1 MNSKTELL
9 LKTMRFLAWLVFIGL
24 LIKAGAI
31 MMSFGVSIKNPEAA
45 KDLYRG
51 MDLSRYETYSF
62 INYTVIVFYYI
73 LLYLM
78 QAYIALFA
86 AKLLS
91 SINMEKPFTKTV
103 VDLLKRI
110 SVTILA
116 VWILAILHNLHVSVL
131 EKYAAITP
139 EFIAGEFIFLAG
151 MIYVLAQLF
160 KRGAEMQTEN
170 DLTV

>member
-9 LKTMRFLAWLVFIGL
+9 LKIMRFLAWVVFIGL

-31 MMSFGVSIKNPEAA
+31 MMSFGVSISNSEAA

-62 INYTVIVFYYI
+62 VNYTFIVIYYI
-73 LLYLM
+73 LLYLL

-86 AKLLS
+86 TKLLS
-91 SINMEKPFTKTV
+91 SMNMEKPFNTTV
-103 VDLLKRI
+103 VDLLQKI
-110 SVTILA
+110 SYTILG
-116 VWILAILHNLHVSVL
+116 VWIIAILHNIHLVIL
-131 EKYAAITP
+131 EKVADIQP
-139 EFIAGEFIFLAG
+139 EHIAGEFIFLAG